1 MRQSLSVLPST
12 RTMWKLVVIV
22 LPFLLSD
29 VCTAKKP
36 ALRERHREK
45 PKPTI
50 SPINVSNSLW
60 KNEHENELTEAMMTL
75 KRGNLT
81 RVRSHTEPLAETEA
95 VIDKLLESITASEK
109 YMKKVDSIEFRLNRL
124 DIEIHE
130 KTNNILK
137 YLSEMMKVIR
147 SQGFS
152 EKVDMAVDVL
162 KSEMESIRL
171 LMEKNRRSY
180 KSKDDGRLLSS
191 DNKIEGRL
199 VVLDNSMKNLM
210 VGVENILG
218 VIGQNMGKN
227 NQDGSQRLSTDNSG
241 AIKSNGAVLGSESF
255 AVVAEVKRALMEH
268 RNNKR
273 CDCTGST
280 RRSERMER
288 YPSDCYE
295 IQLQGFNVSGIYK
308 IKPDDMDAFYVLCDL
323 STVGGGWTVLQN
335 RFDGSQDFYKTW
347 WDYKHGF
354 GNLAGEFWLG
364 LDKMYHLT
372 NQKLYELRIEVET
385 QRGQDAFAGYSVF
398 TVGPEHEGYRI
409 STLGMYYGN
418 AGDSLTY
425 HAGQKFSTPDVD
437 NDEWKDGACA
447 IEHGGAWWYKECDKS
462 NLNGKY
468 SMAADDIVRTQ
479 AVYWISFK
487 GPNYPL
493 TKTKIMIRPL
503 PASRPIDHGER
514 REMKPRLPSAEPSKA
529 LVEKRPARPKE
540 TADVRTYKYKT
551 NPMGPQ
557 DAYYT
562 YQ

>member
-60 KNEHENELTEAMMTL
+60 QNEHENELTEAMMTL

-180 KSKDDGRLLSS
+180 KTKDDGRLLC
-191 DNKIEGRL
+191 K
-199 VVLDNSMKNLM
+199 
-210 VGVENILG
+210 
-218 VIGQNMGKN
+218 
-227 NQDGSQRLSTDNSG
+227 SQT
-241 AIKSNGAVLGSESF
+241 
-255 AVVAEVKRALMEH
+255 
-268 RNNKR
+268 
-273 CDCTGST
+273 
-280 RRSERMER
+280 
-288 YPSDCYE
+288 
-295 IQLQGFNVSGIYK
+295 QG
-308 IKPDDMDAFYVLCDL
+308 
-323 STVGGGWTVLQN
+323 
-335 RFDGSQDFYKTW
+335 
-347 WDYKHGF
+347 
-354 GNLAGEFWLG
+354 
-364 LDKMYHLT
+364 
-372 NQKLYELRIEVET
+372 
-385 QRGQDAFAGYSVF
+385 
-398 TVGPEHEGYRI
+398 
-409 STLGMYYGN
+409 
-418 AGDSLTY
+418 
-425 HAGQKFSTPDVD
+425 
-437 NDEWKDGACA
+437 
-447 IEHGGAWWYKECDKS
+447 
-462 NLNGKY
+462 
-468 SMAADDIVRTQ
+468 
-479 AVYWISFK
+479 
-487 GPNYPL
+487 
-493 TKTKIMIRPL
+493 
-503 PASRPIDHGER
+503 
-514 REMKPRLPSAEPSKA
+514 
-529 LVEKRPARPKE
+529 
-540 TADVRTYKYKT
+540 
-551 NPMGPQ
+551 
-557 DAYYT
+557 
-562 YQ
+562 